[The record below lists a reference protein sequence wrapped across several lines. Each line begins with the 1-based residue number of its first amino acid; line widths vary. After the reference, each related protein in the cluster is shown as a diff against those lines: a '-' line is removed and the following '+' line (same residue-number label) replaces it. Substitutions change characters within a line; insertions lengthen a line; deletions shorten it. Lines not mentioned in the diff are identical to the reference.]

1 MLSRKTKYA
10 LRALIHL
17 AARASEDPVPIGV
30 IAEKENIPRKFL
42 ETILLELRKAGLLH
56 ALRGKNGGYGLAR
69 EPSEITYAEV
79 MRLLD
84 GHIAPIPCASRFFY
98 RPCDDCPDPETCE
111 TRWVM
116 IKVRD
121 AMSDVLDHTTIA
133 DAVEFRARHQPVE

>member
-17 AARASEDPVPIGV
+17 ASRSSGDPVPIAQ
-30 IAEKENIPRKFL
+30 IAEGENIPRKFL

-56 ALRGKNGGYGLAR
+56 ALRGKNGGYRLAR
-69 EPSEITYAEV
+69 PATEITYAEV

-84 GHIAPIPCASRFFY
+84 GHIAPIPCASRYFY
-98 RPCDDCPDPETCE
+98 RPCDDCPDPATCE

-116 IKVRD
+116 TKVRD
-121 AMSDVLDHTTIA
+121 AMSDVLDHTTIG
-133 DAVEFRARHQPVE
+133 DAVAFRGRHDPVE